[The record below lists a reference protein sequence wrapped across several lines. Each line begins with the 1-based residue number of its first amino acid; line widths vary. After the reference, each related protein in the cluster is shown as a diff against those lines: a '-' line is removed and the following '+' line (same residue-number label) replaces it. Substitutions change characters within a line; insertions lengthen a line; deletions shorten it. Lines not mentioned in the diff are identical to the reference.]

1 MKLYFP
7 NVLKEAV
14 SMKNI
19 NQYNFDI
26 IHVATHLRD
35 TLEYVLPREHDA
47 KVFDQR
53 RDVLTKGLSPE
64 TPLGKFLDANK
75 DKFEE
80 MMKLYNELLDD
91 VYGDNSTI
99 ITKTND
105 GKIRVDHSQHLR
117 IYELVVGIMEPLRD
131 VIYFHINLARRN
143 NEQEAILEDLMPID
157 DRYYRL
163 FTYLLM
169 MQDFQKSFF
178 EFQKVM
184 GENQGKPSPQ
194 SNFIVQNELSHY
206 AKLLRDIRSHNHCT
220 DNDTLDALDKCLQV
234 VEMSEGR
241 RDRRDNKNFPDLF
254 KEALDQVNALV
265 VLNGPKWQE
274 AFNKA
279 LKEMLADIRKNAA
292 PQA

>member
-1 MKLYFP
+1 
-7 NVLKEAV
+7 
-14 SMKNI
+14 MKNI

-26 IHVATHLRD
+26 IHVATHLSD
-35 TLEYVLPREHDA
+35 NLEYVLPREHDA

-131 VIYFHINLARRN
+131 IIYFHLNLARRN

-265 VLNGPKWQE
+265 VLNGPTWQE
-274 AFNKA
+274 AFNKG
-279 LKEMLADIRKNAA
+279 LKEILADIRKNAA

>member
-1 MKLYFP
+1 
-7 NVLKEAV
+7 
-14 SMKNI
+14 MKNI

-47 KVFDQR
+47 KIYDQR
-53 RDVLTKGLSPE
+53 KEVLTKGLSPD
-64 TPLGKFLDANK
+64 TPLGKFLKANE
-75 DKFEE
+75 DKFED
-80 MMKLYNELLDD
+80 MMKKYRELLDE
-91 VYGDNSTI
+91 VYGENSTI
-99 ITKTND
+99 LVKTQE

-117 IYELVVGIMEPLRD
+117 IYELVTAIMEPIRD
-131 VIYFHINLARRN
+131 IIYFHVNLARKQ
-143 NEQEAILEDLMPID
+143 NENEAVIEDLMPID
-157 DRYYRL
+157 DRHYRL
-163 FTYLLM
+163 FVFLLM

-184 GENQGKPSPQ
+184 GESQGKPTPQ

-206 AKLLRDIRSHNHCT
+206 AKMLRDVRSHNHCT
-220 DNDTLDALDKCLQV
+220 DNETLDALDKCLQV

-254 KEALDQVNALV
+254 KEALDQTNALLV
-265 VLNGPKWQE
+265 KNGPKWQE

-279 LKEMLADIRKNAA
+279 LQEMLKDIRANSKPNA
-292 PQA
+292 

>member
-1 MKLYFP
+1 
-7 NVLKEAV
+7 
-14 SMKNI
+14 MKNI

-47 KVFDQR
+47 KIYEQR
-53 RDVLTKGLSPE
+53 KTVLTKGLEVE

-80 MMKLYNELLDD
+80 FLTRYNEMLNEL
-91 VYGDNSTI
+91 YGDNSTI
-99 ITKTND
+99 LVKTSD
-105 GKIRVDHSQHLR
+105 GKIRVDHSQHLK
-117 IYELVVGIMEPLRD
+117 IYDYVLRLMEPLKD
-131 VIYFHINLARRN
+131 IIYFHVNLARRQ
-143 NEQEAILEDLMPID
+143 NENEEVIENLMAVD
-157 DRYYRL
+157 DRHYRL
-163 FTYLLM
+163 FVFLLV

-184 GENQGKPSPQ
+184 GEAGGKPTPQ
-194 SNFIVQNELSHY
+194 SNFIVQNEL
-206 AKLLRDIRSHNHCT
+206 AKYSELLRLVRQHNHCT
-220 DNDTLDALDKCLQV
+220 DNETLDALDKCLQV

-254 KEALDQVNALV
+254 KEALDGVNALV
-265 VLNGPKWQE
+265 QKSGPQWQE
-274 AFNKA
+274 LFNKA
-279 LKEMLADIRKNAA
+279 LQEMLADIRKQQGG

>member
-1 MKLYFP
+1 
-7 NVLKEAV
+7 
-14 SMKNI
+14 MKNI

>member
-1 MKLYFP
+1 
-7 NVLKEAV
+7 
-14 SMKNI
+14 MKNI

-35 TLEYVLPREHDA
+35 TLEYVLPREHDL
-47 KVFDQR
+47 KVFEQR
-53 RDVLTKGLSPE
+53 RDVLTKGLTPE
-64 TPLGKFLDANK
+64 TPLGKFLEANK

-80 MMKLYNELLDD
+80 TIKLYNELLED
-91 VYGDNSTI
+91 VYGENSTI
-99 ITKTND
+99 ITKTNE
-105 GKIRVDHSQHLR
+105 GKLRVDHSQHLR

-131 VIYFHINLARRN
+131 VIYFHLNLARRQ
-143 NEQEAILEDLMPID
+143 NEQEAILEDLMPVD

-206 AKLLRDIRSHNHCT
+206 AKLLRDVRSHNHCT

-265 VLNGPKWQE
+265 VLTGPKWQE

-279 LKEMLADIRKNAA
+279 LQEMLRDIRNNQKV